1 LSLHAPCVRARK
13 RDHQRPSLRRAL
25 LCCVVTALLCCG
37 AASAQ
42 LEPILP
48 SESEEEL
55 DLAAPLAEL
64 PRPAQTPRPPMT
76 PVAVIV
82 LDPGHG
88 GNDAGATGVGG
99 LVEKT
104 VTLAVAQRLQTALLD
119 AMPGQVL
126 LTRNEDVDRT
136 DAARVNHAN
145 TQEAGLFIS
154 LHTGASYSPA
164 ADGIEAFYHGP
175 TGSDGDRGRRD
186 AASGEARRIAD
197 SRRLGDGI
205 AQALSL
211 ATNAANR
218 GVHGVESRILRNVKC
233 PAVLIELGCLTNPG
247 DEARLSDEAYLDQL
261 AQGLAAGILQYIDPG
276 RAAGETP

>member
-1 LSLHAPCVRARK
+1 MLFGG
-13 RDHQRPSLRRAL
+13 
-25 LCCVVTALLCCG
+25 T
-37 AASAQ
+37 ASAQ
-42 LEPILP
+42 IEPILP
-48 SESEEEL
+48 SDSEEET
-55 DLAAPLAEL
+55 DLEAPLAEL
-64 PRPAQTPRPPMT
+64 PRRAPTPRAPVT

-88 GNDAGATGVGG
+88 GNDAGATGAGG

-104 VTLAVAQRLQTALLD
+104 VTLAVAQRLQILLLD
-119 AMPGQVL
+119 AVPGQVL

-136 DAARVNHAN
+136 DAARVNYAN

-164 ADGIEAFYHGP
+164 AHGIEAFYQGP
-175 TGSDGDRGRRD
+175 TGSDQGRARRD

-197 SRRLGDGI
+197 SRRLAEGI
-205 AQALSL
+205 AQSLSL

-247 DEARLSDEAYLDQL
+247 DEARLSEEAYLDQL
-261 AQGLAAGILQYIDPG
+261 AQGLAADILEYIDPG
-276 RAAGETP
+276 RAAGEAP